1 MSSPASQ
8 YPVESASSAAAATRL
23 GRRAV
28 AIAAAAILTAVAAKI
43 AVPLPGIPVPFTLQP
58 VAVLLSGVLLGAVG
72 GMSSQLLYLA
82 AGMVGL
88 PVFAAGGGLPYLLG
102 PTGGYLLAFPIA
114 AWVAGAAAS
123 RWRGVP
129 GVVLGALLG
138 LAVIHAGGLSWLA
151 ALSGREAATA
161 VGLAPFFV
169 GDLLKI
175 ALVVLV
181 GAGARGRIAS
191 WLR

>member
-58 VAVLLSGVLLGAVG
+58 VAVLLSGVLLGAAG

-129 GVVLGALLG
+129 GVVLGGLLG

-181 GAGARGRIAS
+181 GTGARGRIAS

>member
-1 MSSPASQ
+1 MSSPASH
-8 YPVESASSAAAATRL
+8 YPMESASSAATAPRL
-23 GRRAV
+23 GRRVV
-28 AIAAAAILTAVAAKI
+28 AIAAAAVLTAVAARI

-58 VAVLLSGVLLGAVG
+58 VAVLLSGILLGAAG

-82 AGMVGL
+82 AGMIGL

-114 AWVAGAAAS
+114 AWIAGAVAS
-123 RWRGVP
+123 RWRSLP
-129 GVVLGALLG
+129 GVALGALIGLG
-138 LAVIHAGGLSWLA
+138 VIHAGGLSWLA
-151 ALSGREAATA
+151 ALSGREAAMA
-161 VGLAPFFV
+161 VGLAPFFA

-175 ALVVLV
+175 ALVALV
-181 GAGARGRIAS
+181 GAGAGRRIAS

>member
-1 MSSPASQ
+1 MSIPVSHH
-8 YPVESASSAAAATRL
+8 PVESASSATTGTRL
-23 GRRAV
+23 GRRVV
-28 AIAAAAILTAVAAKI
+28 AIAAAAILTAVAARI

-58 VAVLLSGVLLGAVG
+58 VAVLLSGVLLGAAG

-82 AGMVGL
+82 AGMIGL

-114 AWVAGAAAS
+114 AWIAGAAAS
-123 RWRGVP
+123 RWRGV
-129 GVVLGALLG
+129 GGIVLGALLG
-138 LAVIHAGGLSWLA
+138 LVVIHAGGLSWLA

-175 ALVVLV
+175 ALVTLV
-181 GAGARGRIAS
+181 GAGAGRRIAS

>member
-8 YPVESASSAAAATRL
+8 YPVESASSAATATRL

-58 VAVLLSGVLLGAVG
+58 VAVLLSGVLLGAAG

-129 GVVLGALLG
+129 GVVFGALLG
-138 LAVIHAGGLSWLA
+138 LLMIHAGGLSWLA

-175 ALVVLV
+175 ALVALV
-181 GAGARGRIAS
+181 GAGARDRIS
-191 WLR
+191 SLLN

>member
-1 MSSPASQ
+1 MSSPASH
-8 YPVESASSAAAATRL
+8 YPVESASSAAATARL
-23 GRRAV
+23 VRRVAAIGAAAALT
-28 AIAAAAILTAVAAKI
+28 AIAARV

-58 VAVLLSGVLLGAVG
+58 VAVLLSGVLLGAAG

-82 AGMVGL
+82 AGMIGL

-114 AWVAGAAAS
+114 AWIAGAAAS
-123 RWRGVP
+123 RWRSLP
-129 GVVLGALLG
+129 GIALGALLG
-138 LAVIHAGGLSWLA
+138 LVVIHAGGLAWLA
-151 ALSGREAATA
+151 ALSGRETATA

-175 ALVVLV
+175 ALVALV
-181 GAGARGRIAS
+181 GVGVGSRVAR
-191 WLR
+191 WLN

>member
-8 YPVESASSAAAATRL
+8 FPVNSASSAATATRL
-23 GRRAV
+23 GKRV
-28 AIAAAAILTAVAAKI
+28 IAIAAAAALTAVAARI

-58 VAVLLSGVLLGAVG
+58 VAVLLAGVLLGATG

-82 AGMVGL
+82 AGMIGL
-88 PVFAAGGGLPYLLG
+88 PVFAAGGGLPYLFG

-114 AWVAGAAAS
+114 AWIAGTVAF
-123 RWRGVP
+123 RWRTFP
-129 GVVLGALLG
+129 GIALGALLG
-138 LAVIHAGGLSWLA
+138 LAVIHVGGLAWLA
-151 ALSGREAATA
+151 ALSGRETAAA

-175 ALVVLV
+175 ALVALVGV
-181 GAGARGRIAS
+181 GAGDRIARR
-191 WLR
+191 LN

>member
-1 MSSPASQ
+1 
-8 YPVESASSAAAATRL
+8 
-23 GRRAV
+23 V
-28 AIAAAAILTAVAAKI
+28 AIAVAAILTAVAAKI

-58 VAVLLSGVLLGAVG
+58 VAVLLSGVLLGAAG

-114 AWVAGAAAS
+114 AWIAGAAAS

-129 GVVLGALLG
+129 GVVLGAVLG
-138 LAVIHAGGLSWLA
+138 LLVIHAGGLSWLA
-151 ALSGREAATA
+151 ALSGSEAATA

-175 ALVVLV
+175 ALVALV
-181 GAGARGRIAS
+181 GAGAGRRVAS

>member
-1 MSSPASQ
+1 MSSPASH
-8 YPVESASSAAAATRL
+8 YPVESASSAAAAARL
-23 GRRAV
+23 GRRVAAIGAAAALT
-28 AIAAAAILTAVAAKI
+28 AIAARV

-58 VAVLLSGVLLGAVG
+58 VAVLLSGVLLGASG

-82 AGMVGL
+82 AGMIGL

-114 AWVAGAAAS
+114 AWVAGATAS
-123 RWRGVP
+123 RWRSMP
-129 GVVLGALLG
+129 GIALGALLG
-138 LAVIHAGGLSWLA
+138 LVVIHAGGLAWLA

-175 ALVVLV
+175 ALVALVGV
-181 GAGARGRIAS
+181 GAGGRIAR
-191 WLR
+191 WLN

>member
-1 MSSPASQ
+1 MSSPVSH
-8 YPVESASSAAAATRL
+8 YPVEPASSAATAARL
-23 GRRAV
+23 GRRVV
-28 AIAAAAILTAVAAKI
+28 AIAAAAALTAVAAKI

-58 VAVLLSGVLLGAVG
+58 VAVLLSGVLLGAAG

-82 AGMVGL
+82 AGMIGL

-102 PTGGYLLAFPIA
+102 PTGGYLLAFPFA
-114 AWVAGAAAS
+114 AWIAGAAAS
-123 RWRGVP
+123 RWRNVP
-129 GVVLGALLG
+129 GIVLGALLG
-138 LAVIHAGGLSWLA
+138 LVVVHAGGLSWLA

-175 ALVVLV
+175 ALVALV
-181 GAGARGRIAS
+181 GAGTGGRIAS
-191 WLR
+191 RLQ